1 MKHIVDIDDLKL
13 HYDDRGAAGAAVL
26 FIHGLGETG
35 DSWRFQQEFFEK
47 KFRIITPDL
56 RGHGKSGDGQEKI
69 TIRRFAD
76 DCLALLDFL
85 GIGKAHFVGHSMGGL
100 ISQEV
105 AAHQPERM
113 LSMTLSASAGFYP
126 PPVGTEGLEER
137 LHNIDHLPM
146 TDFAG
151 KIVAGACH
159 QETGNTI
166 RRELAAMFAANRKE
180 SYRQATISTLR
191 SDYRRFHGEMQ
202 VPVLI
207 LVGDSDRTTPPEYAR
222 YLYRAING
230 ARMRILSRSAH
241 MCKLENPAEY
251 NQALEEFLE
260 GVARQ
265 AVEAAAKGGRS

>member
-1 MKHIVDIDDLKL
+1 MKHIVSINGLKL
-13 HYDDRGAAGAAVL
+13 HYDDRGTGAAVL
-26 FIHGLGETG
+26 LIHGLGETG
-35 DSWRFQQEFFEK
+35 DSWRCQQEFFAK
-47 KFRIITPDL
+47 KFRVITPDL
-56 RGHGKSGDGQEKI
+56 RGHGESGDGQEKI

-85 GIGKAHFVGHSMGGL
+85 GIRMAHFVGHSMGGL

-137 LHNIDHLPM
+137 LHNIDQM
-146 TDFAG
+146 TMTEFAG

-159 QETGNTI
+159 QETGNEI
-166 RRELAAMFAANRKE
+166 RAELTAMFAANRKE

-191 SDYRRFHGEMQ
+191 SDFRSFHGMMQ
-202 VPVLI
+202 MPALI
-207 LVGDSDRTTPPEYAR
+207 LVGDSDKTTPPEYGR
-222 YLYRAING
+222 YLYGAIAG
-230 ARMRILSRSAH
+230 ARMKILSRSAH

-251 NQALEEFLE
+251 NQALEGFLE
-260 GVARQ
+260 SVVRQ
-265 AVEAAAKGGRS
+265 TVEVDREGGGN